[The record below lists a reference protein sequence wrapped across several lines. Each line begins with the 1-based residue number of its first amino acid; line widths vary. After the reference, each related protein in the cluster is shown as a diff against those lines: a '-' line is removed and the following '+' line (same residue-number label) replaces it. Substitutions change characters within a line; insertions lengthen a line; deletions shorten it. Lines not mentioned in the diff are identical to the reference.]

1 MRKVLDKTISV
12 IPKLLLF
19 HVSLSNYAETWDEG
33 DGPSLMHESFPEFNS
48 AFNHSV

>member
-1 MRKVLDKTISV
+1 MHKVLDKTISV

-19 HVSLSNYAETWDEG
+19 HVSPSNYAETWDEG
-33 DGPSLMHESFPEFNS
+33 DGPSLMHESFPDFNS